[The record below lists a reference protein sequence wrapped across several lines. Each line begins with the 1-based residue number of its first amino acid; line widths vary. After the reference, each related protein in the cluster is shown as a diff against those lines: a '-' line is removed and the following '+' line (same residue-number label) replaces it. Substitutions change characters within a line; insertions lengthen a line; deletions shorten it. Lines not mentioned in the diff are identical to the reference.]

1 MIHVHSVIVSP
12 IVLHVF
18 KTLFIILMEEPIL
31 MQTEN
36 RVPRKIFE
44 SGRVK
49 VTGHVTEVRS

>member
-1 MIHVHSVIVSP
+1 MIHVHTFIVSP
-12 IVLHVF
+12 VVLHVF
-18 KTLFIILMEEPIL
+18 KPLSIILLEELIL
-31 MQTEN
+31 MQTDN